1 MASAKANHPDLKRFK
16 NAKVRRDLWN
26 GVLEEA
32 YAYCLPQYERPT
44 SGTPTDMGV
53 KGEKRGYTVYDAT
66 GSEAVAE
73 KAAMAQGLLFP
84 PFREWMDFEPTMP
97 SSLDEDQEKK
107 LSEHLEDARVK
118 FHAAI
123 EASNFHTEMAQ
134 AMRDSYI
141 STGAITAD
149 FGTPE
154 NPLDFEAL
162 PVGQIVP
169 EESADGVIRTNF
181 REFSVKARDLPVRW
195 PKAKLPEEL
204 IRMIKENPDKPVTV
218 VDAEVYDP
226 ESRESSYRV
235 FAGKEEAPIF
245 EDSFGSQ
252 RTIIFRVDKVP
263 GEIMGRGP
271 ALAVMA
277 DIKTAN
283 KVVELVLKNA
293 SIAVTGIWQADD
305 DGVLNPATVKLAP
318 GTIIPK
324 AVGSAGLTPLATP
337 GRFDIS
343 QIVLQDLRENIRRA
357 IKGPSLPPADDR
369 VRTAFEIGQ
378 REAERQE
385 VETPRTLRLLNEL
398 YYPLGRRIL
407 QILTHPSM
415 AASPYFIK
423 DLEIV

>member
-1 MASAKANHPDLKRFK
+1 MKVPLRK
-16 NAKVRRDLWN
+16 NAQRSSRRQRRENSKQSIWITTARRGCRKC
-26 GVLEEA
+26 GV
-32 YAYCLPQYERPT
+32 
-44 SGTPTDMGV
+44 
-53 KGEKRGYTVYDAT
+53 
-66 GSEAVAE
+66 
-73 KAAMAQGLLFP
+73 
-84 PFREWMDFEPTMP
+84 
-97 SSLDEDQEKK
+97 
-107 LSEHLEDARVK
+107 
-118 FHAAI
+118 
-123 EASNFHTEMAQ
+123 N
-134 AMRDSYI
+134 
-141 STGAITAD
+141 
-149 FGTPE
+149 

-181 REFSVKARDLPVRW
+181 REFHVKARDLTVRW
-195 PKAKLPEEL
+195 PKARLPEEL

-226 ESRESSYRV
+226 ETRESSYRV

-324 AVGSAGLTPLATP
+324 AVGSAGLTPLAPP